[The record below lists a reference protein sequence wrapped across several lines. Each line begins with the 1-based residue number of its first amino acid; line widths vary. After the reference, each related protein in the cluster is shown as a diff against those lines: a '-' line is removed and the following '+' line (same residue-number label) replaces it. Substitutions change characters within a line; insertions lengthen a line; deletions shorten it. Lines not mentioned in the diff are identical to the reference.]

1 LRKKQ
6 ENDCSRSAYLSKV
19 PSSAGGIKNLQF
31 HFFVGAKYENSA
43 AGHGHATQAELR
55 IDHAEKVGEL
65 SRGISDDGIVEGAE
79 SIVTLHVLN
88 PAKMIS
94 NAVARQRNDLIAS

>member
-1 LRKKQ
+1 MRKKQ

-94 NAVARQRNDLIAS
+94 NAVARQRDDLIAS

>member
-1 LRKKQ
+1 MRKKQ

-79 SIVTLHVLN
+79 SIVALHVLN

-94 NAVARQRNDLIAS
+94 NAVARQRNDLIAN